1 MFVGCGLW
9 VVGGSEQP
17 DVGNDLR
24 KQENGKRPPHFL
36 GKFLDSRV
44 SPPKLLSKFLTLGLV
59 GDLQTSRAER
69 PHFLETRAN
78 NPQFL
83 LKFTK
88 FDPSN
93 S

>member
-44 SPPKLLSKFLTLGLV
+44 SPPKLLSKFL
-59 GDLQTSRAER
+59 R
-69 PHFLETRAN
+69 
-78 NPQFL
+78 
-83 LKFTK
+83 
-88 FDPSN
+88 
-93 S
+93 